1 MKLSFRCDT
10 TYFRQCMSK
19 PAGKVPTVGTVWK
32 AIGFAALSVSL
43 LCVAVGTGQLW
54 LACFCVALMGVAFQI
69 LLPR

>member
-1 MKLSFRCDT
+1 MKFSFRCDT
-10 TYFRQCMSK
+10 THFRKCLASPVTQ
-19 PAGKVPTVGTVWK
+19 VLTVGTVWK
-32 AIGFAALSVSL
+32 AIGFGALSVAL